1 MALTSN
7 KNYLQPTGFKIVIDR
22 KNYGNL
28 EYFAQSVTHPGSS
41 VAPIELPVSRITSVP
56 LAGDKIDY
64 GELSIDIIL
73 DENMESY
80 IEMQG
85 WLERIV
91 NEGQVDENRFNSS
104 VIPTYADITVLILSS
119 HNNKTVQIKYN
130 DCVPVNLG
138 SIALASNATD
148 VSYLTFTTSFR
159 FSSFEIS

>member
-1 MALTSN
+1 
-7 KNYLQPTGFKIVIDR
+7 
-22 KNYGNL
+22 
-28 EYFAQSVTHPGSS
+28 VTHPGSS
-41 VAPIELPVSRITSVP
+41 VAPIELPISRITSVP

-64 GELSIDIIL
+64 GELGIDIIL

-104 VIPTYADITVLILSS
+104 IIPTYADITVLILSS

-130 DCVPVNLG
+130 DCMPVNLG

-148 VSYLTFTTSFR
+148 VSYLTFNTTFR

>member
-41 VAPIELPVSRITSVP
+41 VAPIELPISRITSVP

-64 GELSIDIIL
+64 GELGIDIIL

-130 DCVPVNLG
+130 DCMPTNLG

-148 VSYLTFTTSFR
+148 VSYLTFNTTFR